1 MSVGVMKDY
10 KRRDLHAS
18 HTLGWSWYPLL
29 CAKVYFVF
37 FRYPKM
43 NTYIFLLL
51 AVLAERTSPAPPYT
65 DPSRQGHLRGKARL
79 SEHGPDIAMLHP
91 PDGFLVEDASK
102 FVVAFYVSSFCVAR
116 LGDDLQVPRVCIRTL
131 RYAHSASKTSTE
143 T

>member
-1 MSVGVMKDY
+1 VRSSLKVLRLKGIRVAGRK
-10 KRRDLHAS
+10 KRRQNFIFLS
-18 HTLGWSWYPLL
+18 
-29 CAKVYFVF
+29 F
-37 FRYPKM
+37 KM
-43 NTYIFLLL
+43 NTQIFLLL
-51 AVLAERTSPAPPYT
+51 VVLAEGTSPTPPYT
-65 DPSRQGHLRGKARL
+65 DPSLQGHLRGKARL

-131 RYAHSASKTSTE
+131 RYSHSASKISTE